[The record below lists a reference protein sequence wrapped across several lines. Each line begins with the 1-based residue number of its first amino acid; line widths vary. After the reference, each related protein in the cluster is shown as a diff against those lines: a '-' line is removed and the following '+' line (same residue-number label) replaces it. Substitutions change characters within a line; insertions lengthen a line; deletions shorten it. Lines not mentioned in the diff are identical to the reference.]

1 MQAIETK
8 YLGPTNHRGA
18 RIKATAQAGQI
29 TVPYDHALDFGENH
43 IAAARAYAQRKGW
56 LGSWVGAQAPDG
68 RFVYVDRSC
77 TGFTVRRARKVT
89 P

>member
-8 YLGPTNHRGA
+8 YTGPTDSRGSRITA
-18 RIKATAQAGQI
+18 RAQAGRI
-29 TVPYDHALDFGENH
+29 SVPYDHALDFDENH
-43 IAAARAYAQRKGW
+43 DAAARALVVKLGW

-77 TGFTVRRARKVT
+77 TGFTVRRSRKVT